1 MRRTF
6 RSTHRLLLSGMLI
19 FAGRTALAQTAQAH
33 LAMGDSAHA
42 AMDPGA
48 ALRHY
53 EAGLA
58 IDPKHY
64 ELLWKAARDAIDI
77 GEHAESKDARTA
89 MYKTGELHARRAVEA
104 NPADADGHFHLAR
117 ALGRAALA
125 LGPRD
130 RIKYATDV
138 RAHALEALK
147 IDPKHPGA
155 LHVMGMWNAEV
166 MRLSGPTRWIAKN
179 ILGGKVFNS
188 ASWQEAVRYMQE
200 AVANEPDRI
209 AHHADLAEIYRDTG
223 DEARARAAWETVLR
237 LKATDFSDRFL
248 KQTATERLRKGQ

>member
-1 MRRTF
+1 MRT
-6 RSTHRLLLSGMLI
+6 THRTTLRLSLAALLALS
-19 FAGRTALAQTAQAH
+19 ARAATAQTAAAH
-33 LAMGDSAHA
+33 LALGDSAHA
-42 AMDPGA
+42 AMNPGA
-48 ALRHY
+48 ALKEY

-58 IDPKHY
+58 LDPKNY
-64 ELLWKAARDAIDI
+64 ELLWKASRDAVDV
-77 GEHAESKDARTA
+77 GEHAESKDTRTQ
-89 MYKTGELHARRAVEA
+89 MYRNGELYARRAVEA
-104 NPADADGHFHLAR
+104 NPADAEGHFHLAR
-117 ALGRAALA
+117 SLGRAALA

-188 ASWQEAVRYMQE
+188 ANWKEAVRYMQE

-209 AHHADLAEIYRDTG
+209 VHHADLAEIYRDT
-223 DEARARAAWETVLR
+223 DDAARARAEWETVLR
-237 LKATDFSDRFL
+237 LKATDYNDRFY
-248 KQTATERLRKGQ
+248 KQTASERLKVGR

>member
-1 MRRTF
+1 MRRI
-6 RSTHRLLLSGMLI
+6 HRITANVSL
-19 FAGRTALAQTAQAH
+19 ALAVGGATAARAQTPQQH
-33 LAMGDSAHA
+33 LALGDSAHA
-42 AMDPGA
+42 AMNPAA
-48 ALRHY
+48 ALQHY

-58 IDPKHY
+58 LEPKSY
-64 ELLWKAARDAIDI
+64 ELLWKAARDAVDV
-77 GEHAESKDARTA
+77 GEHADSKDTRTQ
-89 MYKTGELHARRAVEA
+89 MYRSAELYARRAVEA
-104 NPADADGHFHLAR
+104 NAGDAEGHFHLAR
-117 ALGRAALA
+117 SLGRAALA

-179 ILGGKVFNS
+179 VLGGKVFNS
-188 ASWQEAVRYMQE
+188 ASWREAVRYMEE

-209 AHHADLAEIYRDTG
+209 VHHADLAEIYRDTG
-223 DEARARAAWETVLR
+223 NAARARAEWETVLR
-237 LKATDFSDRFL
+237 LKATEYNDRFY
-248 KQTATERLRKGQ
+248 KQTATRALAAR

>member
-1 MRRTF
+1 MRRMIRPLVPLTVAAA
-6 RSTHRLLLSGMLI
+6 LLV
-19 FAGRTALAQTAQAH
+19 AGRAALAQTAQTH
-33 LAMGDSAHA
+33 LALGDSAHA
-42 AMDPGA
+42 AMNPGA

-58 IDPKHY
+58 LEPRHY
-64 ELLWKAARDAIDI
+64 ELLWKAARDAIDV
-77 GEHAESKDARTA
+77 GEHAESKETRDE
-89 MYKTGELHARRAVEA
+89 MYRNGELYARRAVEA
-104 NPADADGHFHLAR
+104 NPGDAEGHFHLAR

-179 ILGGKVFNS
+179 ILGGKIFNS

-200 AVANEPDRI
+200 AVASEPDRI

-223 DEARARAAWETVLR
+223 DAARARAEWEAVLR
-237 LKATDFSDRFL
+237 LKATDYNDRFH
-248 KQTATERLRKGQ
+248 KQTAAERLKSGR